1 MCESNAV
8 LKKGTTIKIFSRP
21 FTVLEDVKLDAT
33 QEYLDKIL
41 HDQKSFDCK
50 INGINR
56 LDFKDAS

>member
-1 MCESNAV
+1 MSENNAV
-8 LKKGTTIKIFSRP
+8 LKKGTTIKIFARP

-50 INGINR
+50 INSINH
-56 LDFKDAS
+56 LDSKDAS